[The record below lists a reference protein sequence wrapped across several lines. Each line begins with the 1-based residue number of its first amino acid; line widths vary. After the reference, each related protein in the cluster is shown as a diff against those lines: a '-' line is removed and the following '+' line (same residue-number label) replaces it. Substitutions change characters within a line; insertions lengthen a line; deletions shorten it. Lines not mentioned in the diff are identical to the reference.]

1 MKSKTNVKGKRIFL
15 SGPMSFK
22 ENYNVEA
29 FVSAHATLKLMGAK
43 SVYDPALVWLNEE
56 CETRT
61 HEEYVRDS
69 IVTLVM
75 CPFDMFV
82 TLDGW
87 ETSDGAYAEHVVAV
101 ELGIDVVPYKSIAT
115 ASATTVD
122 EGAAHDEA

>member
-1 MKSKTNVKGKRIFL
+1 MKSKTNVKGKRILL

-101 ELGIDVVPYKSIAT
+101 ELGIDVVPYKSIAS
-115 ASATTVD
+115 ASSATVD
-122 EGAAHDEA
+122 EGTAHDEA

>member
-1 MKSKTNVKGKRIFL
+1 MKSKTSVKGKRVFL

-22 ENYNVEA
+22 ENYNVESFA
-29 FVSAHATLKLMGAK
+29 SAHATLKLMGAR
-43 SVYDPALVWLNEE
+43 SVYDPALVWLHEE

-69 IVTLVM
+69 IRTLVV

-115 ASATTVD
+115 ATSTVD
-122 EGAAHDEA
+122 EGAAHDEV

>member
-1 MKSKTNVKGKRIFL
+1 MKSKTTVKNKRIFL

-29 FVSAHATLKLMGAK
+29 FASAHATLKLMGAK

-115 ASATTVD
+115 STSTVD

>member
-1 MKSKTNVKGKRIFL
+1 MKSKTNVKNKRIFL

-29 FVSAHATLKLMGAK
+29 FASAHATLKLMGAGY
-43 SVYDPALVWLNEE
+43 VYDPALAWLEE
-56 CETRT
+56 LGETRT
-61 HEEYVRDS
+61 HEAYMRDALT
-69 IVTLVM
+69 ILVVQ
-75 CPFDMFV
+75 PFDMFV

-101 ELGIDVVPYKSIAT
+101 ELGIEVVPYKSIAP